1 MPPSLLSSALSIDF
15 FKAGFDVPVGH
26 PKGIHR
32 NDLVVEQGNTLRV
45 DITEFDGQALAGSD
59 KFEDYY
65 GFRGEG
71 RHFLDRIMNQGDK
84 GDPERTAEDC
94 ATMELCEAIL
104 AARIP

>member
-1 MPPSLLSSALSIDF
+1 M
-15 FKAGFDVPVGH
+15 
-26 PKGIHR
+26 
-32 NDLVVEQGNTLRV
+32 